1 MKDMFLAI
9 LGFAAGVFVGYK
21 YPQQVEQAVESS
33 KKLVNDVKEK
43 FFKGSSPQGPSGQ

>member
-1 MKDMFLAI
+1 MVLAI
-9 LGFAAGVFVGYK
+9 LGFAVGVFVGYK

-33 KKLVNDVKEK
+33 KKVYNDLKEK